1 VRFVLFYESADDVLT
16 KAPPHFPADS
26 ARLDEFH
33 RAGTLLMMGPFGNP
47 QSEGS
52 MSIFITRGRRGVRPP
67 RPVRV
72 QRRHSQLVHP
82 RVGRGA
88 PALTVAARLLH

>member
-1 VRFVLFYESADDVLT
+1 MRFVLFYESADDVLT

-52 MSIFITRGRRGVRPP
+52 MSIFITRDAAEEFARPDPFVFSGVIRNWYI
-67 RPVRV
+67 RE
-72 QRRHSQLVHP
+72 SDE
-82 RVGRGA
+82 
-88 PALTVAARLLH
+88 ALQP